1 MCHGTEVV
9 PAILLPLQNQTIQIH
24 ILKKKQPLEE
34 NQDLQEFVLE
44 AYHIMTIM
52 FETTPVFKFI
62 ISNNG
67 NKWIKQQHPQRQPQ
81 KIIVPSNPKP
91 S

>member
-1 MCHGTEVV
+1 MHGQR
-9 PAILLPLQNQTIQIH
+9 IDIQK
-24 ILKKKQPLEE
+24 LKELKLKTQPLEE